1 MPGRRGTAEAIQER
15 RYVVEAA
22 LVAGEWSLRVQAQLA
37 NRYSVSPSQIR
48 RDAAWVRQQW
58 AAQESELSLEDRH
71 AHWRQR
77 LDQTY
82 RQAVKDGHS
91 ITVAKLLSMEARVEG
106 FDAPQRLQ
114 IDARVQV
121 EADPDAV
128 ARQLLEAVP
137 MLCEVLGVEA
147 PLLELPVLDA
157 EPITKEV

>member
-1 MPGRRGTAEAIQER
+1 MAGKRGTAEQVDER
-15 RYVVEAA
+15 RHIVEAA

-37 NRYSVSPSQIR
+37 ERYGISTAQIR
-48 RDAAWVRQQW
+48 KDAAWVRRQW
-58 AAQESELSLEDRH
+58 AQMESELTLEDRH

-106 FDAPQRLQ
+106 FDAPQRVQL
-114 IDARVQV
+114 DARVQT
-121 EADPDAV
+121 EADPDQV

-137 MLCEVLGVEA
+137 MLCEVLGVDA
-147 PLLELPVLDA
+147 PALVLPVLDVVPD
-157 EPITKEV
+157 E

>member
-1 MPGRRGTAEAIQER
+1 M
-15 RYVVEAA
+15 VEAA

-37 NRYSVSPSQIR
+37 ERYDVTPRQIR
-48 RDAAWVRQQW
+48 QDASWVRRQW
-58 AAQESELSLEDRH
+58 AAQESELSLEARH

-114 IDARVQV
+114 IDARVQA
-121 EADPDAV
+121 EADPDQV

-137 MLCEVLGVEA
+137 MLCEVLGVDA
-147 PLLELPVLDA
+147 PALELPVLDA
-157 EPITKEV
+157 EEVEP